1 MTPARLNA
9 RDRRAML
16 IGALVLSP
24 GLLFIWGVRPYE
36 AALSAARD
44 DLATER
50 ATLSR
55 ERGALA
61 TAHSNPELQ
70 QLTDSA
76 LQVVEPKLFEGHD
89 DVIASAQLASYLG
102 DLARRNHVWLQDAA
116 TRPATAT
123 TPGVRTLHVD
133 LRAETDF
140 QGLLAFLDALDRGDK
155 LVRVERLDVSRGF
168 GSAGNQEAETLT
180 ITATVAGYAMG
191 GESPVAPPVTPV
203 AAAKPGAQ
211 P

>member
-1 MTPARLNA
+1 MTPLLTT

-16 IGALVLSP
+16 VGALVLAP
-24 GLLFIWGVRPYE
+24 GLLFIWAVRPYRT
-36 AALSAARD
+36 ALASARD

-61 TAHSNPELQ
+61 TAHRNPELQ

-76 LQVVEPKLFEGHD
+76 AQAVQSRLFEGRD

-102 DLARRNHVWLQDAA
+102 DVARRSQVWLQDAA
-116 TRPATAT
+116 TRPATT
-123 TPGVRTLHVD
+123 STPGVRTLHVD

-140 QGLLAFLDALDRGDK
+140 QGLLTFLDALDHGDK

-168 GSAGNQEAETLT
+168 GNTDNQGAETLT
-180 ITATVAGYAMG
+180 VTATIGGYALD
-191 GESPVAPPVTPV
+191 GEQAAAPVAPV
-203 AAAKPGAQ
+203 AAAKPGGQ